1 MSIQDWGAIGEIIG
15 ALAVVASL
23 IYLAVQIRQNT
34 RQISL
39 SLESTKLAA
48 FERNVESGNR
58 TREILITDPDLAD
71 LFLRGASGFSD
82 LRSTEKFRCD
92 LLFRNLFS
100 SLQGGYVRQLTIGGD
115 PTGFTGPQGVVDTL
129 VRNKGIRDWLA
140 ENEPDWRPEFAELV
154 RERVAV
160 FAAPAADESIADN
173 EGE

>member
-15 ALAVVASL
+15 AIAVVASL

-39 SLESTKLAA
+39 NLESTKLAA

-58 TREILITDPDLAD
+58 TREILIADPDLAE
-71 LFLRGASGFSD
+71 LFLRGVTGFAD
-82 LRSTEKFRCD
+82 LPSTDKFRCD
-92 LLFRNLFS
+92 MLFRNLFS

-115 PTGFTGPQGVVDTL
+115 PTGFAGPEGVVDSL

-140 ENEPDWRPEFAELV
+140 ENEPDWRPEFTEIV
-154 RERVAV
+154 RERAAI
-160 FAAPAADESIADN
+160 FAATAADESVVDN

>member
-71 LFLRGASGFSD
+71 LFLRGVASFSD

-92 LLFRNLFS
+92 MLFRNLFS

-115 PTGFTGPQGVVDTL
+115 PKGFSGPQGVLDSL
-129 VRNKGIRDWLA
+129 VKNKGIRDWLA
-140 ENEPDWRPEFAELV
+140 ENDPDWRPEFAELV
-154 RERVAV
+154 RERMAF
-160 FAAPAADESIADN
+160 FAAQAADESIAGN